1 MLTLLSNIDRG
12 IGWVCRWI
20 LYITLTI
27 VFLILSI
34 NVGLRYIAGT
44 SLAWASELPE
54 LLFPWMIM
62 AGVVIAV
69 QHGSHISVVI
79 LTQKL
84 PLLIRRYVLVAGSC
98 IVALLY
104 GSLAVMAWPLV
115 EIAADE
121 KTPILQMPG
130 SYSMACLMFG
140 FAMLAVMTICKLPSV
155 WQAASASNDLG
166 ASA

>member
-1 MLTLLSNIDRG
+1 
-12 IGWVCRWI
+12 
-20 LYITLTI
+20 
-27 VFLILSI
+27 
-34 NVGLRYIAGT
+34 
-44 SLAWASELPE
+44 
-54 LLFPWMIM
+54 MIM

-84 PLLIRRYVLVAGSC
+84 PLLIRRYVLAAGSC
-98 IVALLY
+98 IVAILY

-121 KTPILQMPG
+121 KTPILQIPG

-155 WQAASASNDLG
+155 WQGAASVQGDAE
-166 ASA
+166 